1 MIFSLSSI
9 PYHFDPH
16 QPDKIPARISWA
28 GWQHIKGI
36 IIEAVSVTLGANA
49 NIDVIRGSPVAMDF
63 WLEQK
68 NADIRCSFD
77 RFKKT
82 EDHQTKKLTKS
93 KIRTVKNI
101 TLKIVM
107 KPS

>member
-1 MIFSLSSI
+1 M
-9 PYHFDPH
+9 
-16 QPDKIPARISWA
+16 
-28 GWQHIKGI
+28 
-36 IIEAVSVTLGANA
+36 IEAVSTILGANA
-49 NIDVIRGSPVAMDF
+49 NIDVVRGSPVAMDF

-77 RFKKT
+77 TFKKI
-82 EDHQTKKLTKS
+82 EDHQTKTLTKI
-93 KIRTVKNI
+93 KIRTVSNI